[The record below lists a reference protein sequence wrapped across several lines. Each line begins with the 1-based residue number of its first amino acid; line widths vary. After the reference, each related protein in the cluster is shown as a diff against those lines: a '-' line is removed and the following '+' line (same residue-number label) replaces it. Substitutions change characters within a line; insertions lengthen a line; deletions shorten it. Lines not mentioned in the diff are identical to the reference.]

1 MELLKVL
8 HHEASQL
15 FPNCIRSSP
24 VACIVL
30 YSFGGIAI
38 LLFSVYLWLWP
49 FQYAKLYFR
58 NLPGPPSDSW
68 FWGVVPTLIK
78 SPPSVPHSMWTDE
91 YGPTVRYRVALG
103 AQRFLTIDPTALNYI
118 LSHADLFP
126 KPSRVRKALSDLLGN
141 GLLTAEGHTHK
152 KQRKALNP
160 SFSPAAVRGMIP
172 VFYDKAYEL
181 KAKLLGIIEGDET
194 EQASPTPCKEE
205 DEVEGGKKID
215 VMKYL
220 GKTTL
225 DVIGIVG
232 FSYDFKA
239 LSEPRNELS
248 EAYSK
253 MFQAGMDANFWD
265 FLRGAIPLVNK
276 LPNKRATEIAA
287 RKAVTLRISKKIVED
302 KKREVMSAHSEG
314 LEKREDIGDD
324 LLSILIKANMAS
336 DVKPE
341 QKLSDE
347 EVLDQITTF
356 MLAGNETSSTALTWI
371 LYSLTQHPECQT
383 RLREEVLAVPDD
395 RPSLET
401 LNNLPYMDAVIR
413 EALRLHAPAPGTM
426 REAKEDTV
434 IPLSM
439 PVIGRDGK
447 QIDSVKINK
456 GTMVFIPIITVNTSP
471 AIWGPDARVFN
482 PDRHL
487 KTSSD
492 SFGGANMHVPGVWG
506 NMLSF
511 LGGARNCIG
520 YKLAL
525 AEISTILF
533 VLIRSFEFQELKSK
547 PEVEK
552 KASVV
557 MRPRIKGEESAGLQ
571 MPLMVKPLLM

>member
-8 HHEASQL
+8 HHGASQL

-38 LLFSVYLWLWP
+38 LLFTVYLWLWP

-58 NLPGPPSDSW
+58 NLPGGSSPFLQSSVVFALTCLKGPPSDSW

-141 GLLTAEGHTHK
+141 ELLTAEGHTHK

-276 LPNKRATEIAA
+276 L
-287 RKAVTLRISKKIVED
+287 VS
-302 KKREVMSAHSEG
+302 RE
-314 LEKREDIGDD
+314 R
-324 LLSILIKANMAS
+324 
-336 DVKPE
+336 
-341 QKLSDE
+341 
-347 EVLDQITTF
+347 
-356 MLAGNETSSTALTWI
+356 
-371 LYSLTQHPECQT
+371 
-383 RLREEVLAVPDD
+383 R
-395 RPSLET
+395 
-401 LNNLPYMDAVIR
+401 
-413 EALRLHAPAPGTM
+413 
-426 REAKEDTV
+426 
-434 IPLSM
+434 
-439 PVIGRDGK
+439 
-447 QIDSVKINK
+447 
-456 GTMVFIPIITVNTSP
+456 
-471 AIWGPDARVFN
+471 RV
-482 PDRHL
+482 
-487 KTSSD
+487 
-492 SFGGANMHVPGVWG
+492 
-506 NMLSF
+506 
-511 LGGARNCIG
+511 
-520 YKLAL
+520 
-525 AEISTILF
+525 
-533 VLIRSFEFQELKSK
+533 
-547 PEVEK
+547 
-552 KASVV
+552 
-557 MRPRIKGEESAGLQ
+557 
-571 MPLMVKPLLM
+571 